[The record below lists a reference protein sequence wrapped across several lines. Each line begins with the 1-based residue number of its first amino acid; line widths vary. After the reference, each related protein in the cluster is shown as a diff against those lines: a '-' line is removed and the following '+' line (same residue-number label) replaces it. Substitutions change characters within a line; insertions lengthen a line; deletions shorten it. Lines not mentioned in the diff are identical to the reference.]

1 MLELVQEGKVIAST
15 ESKDGSRK
23 LSLNHTV
30 MIEGHTWLAAR
41 CGGPSY
47 YGTEHLDVWKR
58 GMFAH
63 TSPIYLSCGGE
74 WDMFDM
80 ATAQYMLTMIEG
92 DLTYIRESSGQ
103 HMHGNVTH
111 HHGEDDHMAYLERPF
126 IEAQKAIHTR
136 MHNLGLT
143 H

>member
-1 MLELVQEGKVIAST
+1 
-15 ESKDGSRK
+15 
-23 LSLNHTV
+23 
-30 MIEGHTWLAAR
+30 
-41 CGGPSY
+41 
-47 YGTEHLDVWKR
+47 
-58 GMFAH
+58 
-63 TSPIYLSCGGE
+63 
-74 WDMFDM
+74 MFDM

-92 DLTYIRESSGQ
+92 DLTYIRETSGQ
-103 HMHGNVTH
+103 HMHGDVTH